1 MKRRILFWT
10 IIALFAVF
18 VATRVSDL
26 TELARTLAAGNW
38 WWVLA
43 ALVLQMGYFTAVAGM
58 YKVGMGM
65 VGVRYRLRDMIPVVL
80 SSIFVSGVTPAG
92 EAGGFA
98 LYVDD
103 ARGRGYPAAAAA
115 AGALLGQLGYF
126 LGLAVSLV
134 FGFSYLIATGGL
146 TAVAAFGGIA
156 VLVLSGGIVLVL
168 VLGATRYDLLEKLL
182 ATLQHWSDVVSK
194 RMLGRT
200 LAEPDWAERTA
211 REFAGAAQVVT
222 RSPGQLAA
230 LLGISLLSQVLDI
243 ATLTALFLTFGQPIN
258 MGVIIATFSLAMAL
272 WSVLPFQ
279 GIGFVEASMS
289 LVLTGFGLAGG
300 TATVI
305 ALSFRG
311 LTFWIPL
318 ALGFVTLRRTATFKP
333 AEVPP
338 ETRRLT
344 TVRWAGFVAGVLGFI
359 SMAAYGASES
369 PARLALMYRYVPTWV
384 PTIGDVAT
392 GLLGALLVVLSVG
405 LWKHSAKAHQR
416 VVWVLVALTA
426 SNIVRGLEWETA
438 ALTAAAAG
446 WISTLGPA
454 IDEIN
459 SAGSRRADSLAD
471 EAEEM
476 AGCADVGEAAK
487 VAQAKPTAPR
497 P

>member
-1 MKRRILFWT
+1 MKRRILFWA
-10 IIALFAVF
+10 IIVLFALF

-26 TELARTLAAGNW
+26 TELARTLASGNW

-43 ALVLQMGYFTAVAGM
+43 ALVLQTCYFTAVAGM

-65 VGVRYRLRDMIPVVL
+65 VGIRYRLRDMIPVVL
-80 SSIFVSGVTPAG
+80 ASIFVSGVTPAG

-126 LGLAVSLV
+126 LGLGVSLV

-156 VLVLSGGIVLVL
+156 VLGLSVGIVLVL
-168 VLGATRYDLLEKLL
+168 VLGAKRYDLLERLL
-182 ATLQHWSDVVSK
+182 TTLQRWSDVVSNK
-194 RMLGRT
+194 LLGRV

-211 REFAGAAQVVT
+211 REFAGAAQFVM
-222 RSPGQLAA
+222 RSPGQLAL
-230 LLGISLLSQVLDI
+230 LLGVSLLSQVLDI
-243 ATLTALFLTFGQPIN
+243 ATLTVLFLTFGQPIR

-289 LVLTGFGLAGG
+289 LVLTGFGIPGG
-300 TATVI
+300 IATVI

-318 ALGFVTLRRTATFKP
+318 ALGFVTLRRTATFKAP
-333 AEVPP
+333 ELPP
-338 ETRRLT
+338 EARHLR
-344 TVRWAGFVAGVLGFI
+344 TVRWAAFVAGVLGFI
-359 SMAAYGASES
+359 SMAAYGASEN
-369 PARLALMYRYVPTWV
+369 PARLAVMYRYVPVWV
-384 PTIGDVAT
+384 PTIGDIAT
-392 GLLGALLVVLSVG
+392 GLLGALLVVFAVG
-405 LWKHSAKAHQR
+405 LWRHSAKAQQR
-416 VVWVLVALTA
+416 AVWLLVALTVT
-426 SNIVRGLEWETA
+426 NLVRGLEWETA
-438 ALTAAAAG
+438 ALMAAAAG
-446 WISTLGPA
+446 WIATLGPA

-459 SAGSRRADSLAD
+459 SAGSSTDGSAAEEAQDVASAGFD
-471 EAEEM
+471 EAS
-476 AGCADVGEAAK
+476 GEDDE
-487 VAQAKPTAPR
+487 TSR